1 MGASGYHMGLYRILV
16 FLCLGWNPFP
26 GLAGH
31 VTDVSSL
38 PDTVQIKGGNYIIF
52 QNKILFIPRDTVL
65 VLPANSQFTI
75 EKEVYTKS
83 TNFYDSLESKASQ
96 KLWSRLLH
104 EVLFVEPTRT
114 ADKKEQRKSED
125 DYLVHQGKKIRNI
138 KLIATDIFGPTVLDT
153 AVTSTTWIGST
164 LNKLHFY
171 TNEKI
176 IRNNLLFKVGDE
188 IDPQIL
194 ADNERVLRRLKFI
207 YDARIQVIPVS
218 EDYADVYVITKDLY
232 SLGFSMAFDGVE
244 PTVIELYERNLFGT
258 GHELHGNLLFDYKP
272 DPFEDYDTISPLG
285 FEAFYRVPNIRGSF
299 IRSEI
304 IFMNGEYRKF
314 YGGSLSRRFVTP
326 RTKYAGGINI
336 SLQSRLIRTDTIG
349 WFKGNYQDYWL
360 GRSFLIDPESR
371 SRVILAARFIHN
383 NVFEKPGISS
393 NIFHALQDYEL
404 FLGSI
409 AFSKQNFY
417 ETNLIYNFGRTEDIP
432 YGSLV
437 EVTGGFEKNEF
448 GDRFY
453 TSLHFSAGNYLRQFG
468 YLQSSFAIGGFVSN
482 GAYKQGMIQAK
493 ANYFTNLFSLR
504 RCNFRQFVKLDYTIG
519 IRPSLDE
526 EISINNT
533 RGIRGLTGE
542 GLEGTHRLALNLE
555 GVAFTPIFIY
565 GFRFAFYGFADMA
578 LIGAYDQNIFKNRL
592 YSGLGFGIRIRNENL
607 VFKTFQIRLAF
618 YPNLPDVYSPNMLSI
633 SGEKLLDPQN
643 FNFITPEPLRFR

>member
-16 FLCLGWNPFP
+16 FLCLGWNPFL

-65 VLPANSQFTI
+65 VLPANSQFII

-83 TNFYDSLESKASQ
+83 TSFYDSLQSKASQ
-96 KLWSRLLH
+96 RLWSRLLH

-125 DYLVHQGKKIRNI
+125 DYLVHEGKKIRNI

-153 AVTSTTWIGST
+153 TVTSTTWIGST

-188 IDPQIL
+188 IDPQIM

-232 SLGFSMAFDGVE
+232 SLGFNMAFEGVE
-244 PTVIELYERNLFGT
+244 PTVIEVYERNLFGT

-285 FEAFYRVPNIRGSF
+285 FEAFYRISNIRGSF
-299 IRSEI
+299 IQSEI

-336 SLQSRLIRTDTIG
+336 SNQSRLIRTDTIG

-393 NIFHALQDYEL
+393 NIFHDLQDYDL

-417 ETNLIYNFGRTEDIP
+417 KTNLIYNYGRTEDIP

-482 GAYKQGMIQAK
+482 GAYQQGMIQAK

-504 RCNFRQFVKLDYTIG
+504 KYNFRQFVKLDYTIG
-519 IRPSLDE
+519 IRPYLDE

-592 YSGLGFGIRIRNENL
+592 YSGLGFGVRIRNENL

-618 YPNLPDVYSPNMLSI
+618 YPNLPDVYSPNMFSI
-633 SGEKLLDPQN
+633 SGEKLLDPKN

>member
-1 MGASGYHMGLYRILV
+1 MGVSGYHMGLYRILV

-83 TNFYDSLESKASQ
+83 TSFYDSLESKASQ

-125 DYLVHQGKKIRNI
+125 DYLVHEGKKIRNI

-153 AVTSTTWIGST
+153 AVISTTWIGSA

-188 IDPQIL
+188 IDPQIM

-232 SLGFSMAFDGVE
+232 SLGFNMAFEGVE

-272 DPFEDYDTISPLG
+272 DPFGDYDTISPLG
-285 FEAFYRVPNIRGSF
+285 FEAFYRIPNIRGSF
-299 IRSEI
+299 IQSEI

-393 NIFHALQDYEL
+393 NIFHELQHYEL
-404 FLGSI
+404 YLGSI
-409 AFSKQNFY
+409 AFSKRNYY
-417 ETNLIYNFGRTEDIP
+417 ETNLIYNYGRTEDIP

-482 GAYKQGMIQAK
+482 GAYQQGMIQAK

-504 RCNFRQFVKLDYTIG
+504 KYNFRQFVKLDYTIG
-519 IRPSLDE
+519 IRPYLDE
-526 EISINNT
+526 KISINNT

-542 GLEGTHRLALNLE
+542 GLEGTHRLSLNLE

-592 YSGLGFGIRIRNENL
+592 YSGLGFGVRIRNENL
-607 VFKTFQIRLAF
+607 VFKTFQIRFAF
-618 YPNLPDVYSPNMLSI
+618 YPNLPDVYSPNMFSI
-633 SGEKLLDPQN
+633 SGEKLLGPQN